1 MGQEEYSR
9 PLLKNLETTGVQVE
23 LYLGTAV
30 GSYSNLVIVF
40 VFCLQKQM
48 LRCVSSAL
56 FIIVFYCTISIK

>member
-40 VFCLQKQM
+40 V
-48 LRCVSSAL
+48 VL
-56 FIIVFYCTISIK
+56 FTKKNAEVRV

>member
-40 VFCLQKQM
+40 VFCLQKKM
-48 LRCVSSAL
+48 LRCVSELAHYL
-56 FIIVFYCTISIK
+56 

>member
-40 VFCLQKQM
+40 VFCLQKKM
-48 LRCVSSAL
+48 LRCVSKLAHYL
-56 FIIVFYCTISIK
+56 